1 MLQIDDPVG
10 VVGAHGAAAL
20 WGLTAVGLF
29 SNPELIGVDVK
40 RGLFR
45 GGGFEF
51 VGIQLLGAVV
61 LVSWA
66 GVITLFLFSFMR
78 ATVGIRVSP
87 EDEAKG
93 ADAIEHLCD
102 PEHYC
107 HQEPDSSATQ
117 E

>member
-1 MLQIDDPVG
+1 MYIYIYIYV
-10 VVGAHGAAAL
+10 
-20 WGLTAVGLF
+20 
-29 SNPELIGVDVK
+29 SINVK

-66 GVITLFLFSFMR
+66 GFITLFLFSFMR
-78 ATVGIRVSP
+78 ATVGIRVTP

-93 ADAIEHLCD
+93 AGAIEHLCD